1 MELLI
6 NPCSSS
12 YTFTDLA
19 QIVCRIPE
27 TYPDQHYSS
36 SEDEYYDGY
45 ISEPSTLHMKARN
58 RFRMKRTGGSLS
70 LSENEFDSDDLEMPV
85 PFNLSEKT
93 RERLNSASRSN
104 KAKEEESVEPGVEA
118 VAKSKEGSP
127 SRSTGSEETS
137 DAVDG
142 KEKGESASK
151 ESTGGDKDEEQ
162 EDYVELVK

>member
-1 MELLI
+1 M
-6 NPCSSS
+6 
-12 YTFTDLA
+12 
-19 QIVCRIPE
+19 CRIPE

-93 RERLNSASRSN
+93 RERLNSASN
-104 KAKEEESVEPGVEA
+104 KAKEEEAEAGVEA
-118 VAKSKEGSP
+118 VAKSQEGSP
-127 SRSTGSEETS
+127 SRSTGSEGTS

-142 KEKGESASK
+142 KERDECALK